1 MTDDDTRFSDATIAV
16 ARTALERIRAGST
29 SLALALV
36 LSDDGFEVVRTPA
49 GGAADG
55 RFASISSS
63 VQALGEA
70 VVAELGAG
78 TGEAVIVQAS
88 QGYVVQMRVPG
99 EPYVLAAHFRT
110 GDNLGTALAL
120 VRLAVQEIGETIVA
134 SASGAQPISARYS
147 APIVAAPTQTFVSS
161 GF

>member
-1 MTDDDTRFSDATIAV
+1 MTDDDARFSDATTTIAR
-16 ARTALERIRAGST
+16 AALERIRSGSS

-36 LSDDGFEVVRTPA
+36 LSDDGFEVVRAPA
-49 GGAADG
+49 GGSADG

-99 EPYVLAAHFRT
+99 EPFVLAAHFRT
-110 GDNLGTALAL
+110 GDNLGTAMAL
-120 VRLAVQEIGETIVA
+120 VRLAAQEIAEALVSPAPVESFA
-134 SASGAQPISARYS
+134 STRYS
-147 APIVAAPTQTFVSS
+147 APIVAAPTQSFASS